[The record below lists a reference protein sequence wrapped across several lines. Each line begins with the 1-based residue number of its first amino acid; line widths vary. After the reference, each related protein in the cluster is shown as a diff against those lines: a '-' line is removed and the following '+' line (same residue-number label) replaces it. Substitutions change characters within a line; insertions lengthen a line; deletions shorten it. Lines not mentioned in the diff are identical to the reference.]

1 MKNLFF
7 FYFLIFICFFNQSS
21 ANIQNKIILKIENE
35 IITNYEI
42 KNKILTTLVLA
53 GDEINQMNIDKS
65 KKQALD
71 SLIQLKL
78 KKIELSKYNIPK
90 NTKIIN
96 QYLMSV
102 SSNNVESL
110 KNKFEDNNLD
120 FQQFLDEIEIQTK
133 WQKFIYEMY
142 SSKIQLDENSINKN
156 LENLIKNNEEVK
168 EYKISEIE
176 IPFENDTNFQKEID
190 SVKSQITK
198 LGFGPTALKYSVS
211 STASKQGLL
220 GWINS
225 KTLSP
230 QVYEIISQMQP
241 GEISEPIKRQNTI
254 LFLKLIESRISKVK
268 NVDTEEL
275 KNNLISQKKN
285 ELFNLY
291 SRSHL
296 SKLKNNILI
305 EYK

>member
-176 IPFENDTNFQKEID
+176 IPFENDTNFQNEID

>member
-7 FYFLIFICFFNQSS
+7 FYFLILICFFNQGS

-65 KKQALD
+65 KKRALD

-90 NTKIIN
+90 NTSRIN

-142 SSKIQLDENSINKN
+142 SSKIQLDESSINKN

-176 IPFENDTNFQKEID
+176 IPLDNDTNFQKKSD
-190 SVKSQITK
+190 SIKSQITK
-198 LGFGPTALKYSVS
+198 LGFGPTALKHSVS

-230 QVYEIISQMQP
+230 QVYKIISQMQP

-254 LFLKLIESRISKVK
+254 LFLKLIESRISKVR

-296 SKLKNNILI
+296 SKLKNNSLI